1 MFISLRERL
10 THQLT
15 NIKIVYICPS
25 ALCKRTRKG
34 TDMVQK
40 GTKKL
45 YYKDTHQIEFT
56 ATVLSRTTAETG
68 DKFYVVLDQTAF
80 FPEEGGQKPDAGY
93 LQDYPVL
100 DVQIDKEDVITHTLP
115 MEAWYSFEPETEVTG
130 IIDWNQ
136 RFDFT
141 QQHSGE
147 HIISGLVHSYYG
159 FDNVGFHL
167 GYEEVTMDF
176 NGILTW
182 EQLRDIEK
190 MANQAI
196 YQNLPVIA
204 SFPNKQDLEEMTY
217 RSKLDLTD
225 GVRIVRIPGI
235 DACACCAP
243 HVDSTGQIG
252 IIKIIDMQSHRGGVR
267 LNILCGK
274 RALRDYN
281 KRLDSGYEVSALLS
295 AKPLEI
301 GDATQRL
308 LNEAK
313 EKQERI
319 NSLQAT
325 LLTQKIDF
333 LEEKYSQTAH
343 PTNLFLFEKELDPKA
358 VRDAINKLV
367 LLYEG
372 YCGIFVGDDETGYT
386 FVVGSQNRDC
396 KEFASI
402 LKDKWDAKGG
412 GAPQM
417 VQGNLTAPKTELLS
431 WFETL

>member
-1 MFISLRERL
+1 ML
-10 THQLT
+10 
-15 NIKIVYICPS
+15 KVPYI
-25 ALCKRTRKG
+25 TRAKKG
-34 TDMVQK
+34 FVMVQK

-56 ATVLSRTTAETG
+56 GTVLSCNAAETG
-68 DKFYVVLDQTAF
+68 DKMYVILDQTAF
-80 FPEEGGQKPDAGY
+80 FPEEGGQKPDKGY
-93 LQDYPVL
+93 LEDFPVL
-100 DVQIDKEDVITHTLP
+100 DVQIDKEEVITHTLP
-115 MEAWYSFEPETEVTG
+115 MEAWDSMQPGAAVTG
-130 IIDWNQ
+130 QVDWNQ
-136 RFDFT
+136 RFDFM
-141 QQHSGE
+141 QQHTGE

-176 NGILTW
+176 NGLLTVK
-182 EQLRDIEK
+182 QLRDIEK

-204 SFPNKQDLEEMTY
+204 SFPNKPDLAAMDY

-252 IIKIIDMQSHRGGVR
+252 IIKIIDVQSHRGGVR

-281 KRLDSGYEVSALLS
+281 KRLDCVSEVSMLLS

-301 GDATQRL
+301 GGATMRL

-319 NSLQAT
+319 NNLQAT
-325 LLTQKIDF
+325 LLSQKIDY
-333 LEEKYSQTAH
+333 LEEKYTREAR
-343 PTNLFLFEKELDPKA
+343 PANLFLFEEELDPKA
-358 VRDAINKLV
+358 VRDAVNKLMP
-367 LLYEG
+367 LYEG
-372 YCGIFVGDDETGYT
+372 YCGIFVGFDEAGYT
-386 FVVGSQNRDC
+386 FVIGSRNLDC
-396 KEFASI
+396 REVTAALKE
-402 LKDKWDAKGG
+402 KWDAKGG
-412 GAPQM
+412 GAATM
-417 VQGNLTAPKTELLS
+417 VQGNIVASKADILS
-431 WFETL
+431 YLEINL

>member
-1 MFISLRERL
+1 M
-10 THQLT
+10 
-15 NIKIVYICPS
+15 N
-25 ALCKRTRKG
+25 
-34 TDMVQK
+34 QK

-45 YYKDTHQIEFT
+45 YYKDIHQIEFT
-56 ATVLSRTTAETG
+56 ATVISREVADNG
-68 DKFYVVLDQTAF
+68 SRFHVVLDQTTF

-93 LQDYPVL
+93 IEDFPVL

-115 MEAWYSFEPETEVTG
+115 MEAWYKFEPGTQVTG
-130 IIDWNQ
+130 FINWNQ
-136 RFDFT
+136 RFDFM
-141 QQHSGE
+141 QQHTGE

-167 GYEEVTMDF
+167 GYDEVTMDF
-176 NGILTW
+176 NGILTL

-204 SFPNKQDLEEMTY
+204 SFPNKQDLAEMTY
-217 RSKLDLTD
+217 RSKLDLTE

-252 IIKIIDMQSHRGGVR
+252 IIKIIDVQSHRGGVR

-281 KRLDSGYEVSALLS
+281 DRLDCVSEVSMLLS

-301 GDATQRL
+301 GDATKRL
-308 LNEAK
+308 IAEARD
-313 EKQERI
+313 KQERI
-319 NSLQAT
+319 NNLQAA
-325 LLTQKIDF
+325 LLSQKIDF
-333 LEEKYSQTAH
+333 LESKYATEPR
-343 PTNLFLFEKELDPKA
+343 PTNLIFFEKELDPKA

-367 LLYEG
+367 TLYEG
-372 YCGIFVGDDETGYT
+372 YCAIFIGDDETGYT
-386 FVVGSQNRDC
+386 FVVGSKNRDC
-396 KEFASI
+396 REIASALKE
-402 LKDKWDAKGG
+402 KWNAKGG

-417 VQGNLTAPKTELLS
+417 IQGNITTSQTELTA